1 MKAVT
6 VHRGSRD
13 GYQVARALSEAGL
26 LETLVTDL
34 YWPADRP
41 WARKIEQRAPAS
53 LRAALKCRWSEGLPS
68 RAVESCWLTGMA
80 AYLAHER
87 NWLSFDSA
95 RRAIRRCDGT
105 LGRRAGRIARDRNA
119 AILAY
124 SYYGHSAFS
133 CHGGD
138 QPRILFQLH
147 PHPSAVRSILQRE
160 RRLHPDCAVSLDKEW
175 ELALPEADYLQLVNE
190 AGMAHRVITAS
201 NFTKSTLVDAGIAAE
216 RIAVV
221 PYGIDADRYS
231 RGTRTRGP
239 REPLRLLFVG
249 TLGQRKG
256 IKYLI
261 QALEMLPR
269 DAVELTVCGRAVDDL
284 EIFHRSSARIRLLP
298 SVSAEGLLEAYRNAD
313 VFVFPSLAEG
323 FAQVILE
330 ALASGLAVIATTRT
344 AAPDLIRHGREGFII
359 EPGSAAQMALHIEEF
374 LRLPEILAP
383 MRAAARRRA
392 EHFSWGLFR
401 QEIAKF
407 VGGVLNPASSVGLP
421 SVGLPSVG
429 LSATGLSATGRETV
443 VSR

>member
-34 YWPADRP
+34 YWPGDRA
-41 WARKIEQRAPAS
+41 WARKLAARAPG
-53 LRAALKCRWSEGLPS
+53 LVRAALNCRRSEGLPS
-68 RAVESCWLTGMA
+68 REVESCWLTGMA

-87 NWLSFDSA
+87 HWLSFDGA
-95 RRAIRRCDGT
+95 REAVRRCDRT

-119 AILAY
+119 AVLAY
-124 SYYGHSAFS
+124 SYYGHTAFS
-133 CHGGD
+133 CDGGSRDGGD
-138 QPRILFQLH
+138 RPRILFQLH

-175 ELALPEADYLQLVNE
+175 ELALPEAEYRELADE
-190 AGMAHRVITAS
+190 AGMADRVIAAS
-201 NFTKSTLVDAGIAAE
+201 NYTKSTLVDAGIAAE
-216 RIAVV
+216 RIAVI

-231 RGTRTRGP
+231 PGTGRSTGRRGP

-261 QALEMLPR
+261 EALELLPR

-284 EIFHRSSARIRLLP
+284 EIFRKSPARIRLFP

-313 VFVFPSLAEG
+313 IFVFPSLAEG

-359 EPGSAAQMALHIEEF
+359 EPGSAAQLAAHIEEF
-374 LRLPEILAP
+374 LRAPEMLAP

-392 EHFSWGLFR
+392 EHFSWELFR
-401 QEIAKF
+401 RQIAGF
-407 VGGVLNPASSVGLP
+407 VGGVLNPGACAGLP
-421 SVGLPSVG
+421 
-429 LSATGLSATGRETV
+429 ATGREARMAV
-443 VSR
+443 RG

>member
-41 WARKIEQRAPAS
+41 WARKAGEIVPGS
-53 LRAALKCRWSEGLPS
+53 LRAALNCRRSEGLPS
-68 RAVESCWLTGMA
+68 GAVESCWLTGMA
-80 AYLAHER
+80 AYLAYER
-87 NWLSFDSA
+87 HWLSFDGA
-95 RRAIRRCDGT
+95 REAVRRCDRT

-119 AILAY
+119 AVLAY
-124 SYYGHSAFS
+124 SYYGHPAFS
-133 CHGGD
+133 CDGGA

-147 PHPSAVRSILQRE
+147 PHPTAVRSILQRE

-175 ELALPEADYLQLVNE
+175 ELALPEADYLQLANE
-190 AGMAHRVITAS
+190 AGMAHHLIAAS
-201 NFTKSTLVDAGIAAE
+201 DFTKRTLVDRGIAAE

-221 PYGIDADRYS
+221 PYGIDSGRYACGRRV
-231 RGTRTRGP
+231 RGA
-239 REPLRLLFVG
+239 REPLRLLFIG
-249 TLGQRKG
+249 TIAQRKG
-256 IKYLI
+256 IKYLL
-261 QALEMLPR
+261 QALELLPR

-284 EIFHRSSARIRLLP
+284 ELFRKSPARIRLLP

-323 FAQVILE
+323 FAHVILE
-330 ALASGLAVIATTRT
+330 ALASGLPVIATTRT
-344 AAPDLIRHGREGFII
+344 AAPDLIRHGKEGFII
-359 EPGSAAQMALHIEEF
+359 DPGSAPQLAAHIEEF
-374 LRLPEILAP
+374 LRRPEILAP

-392 EHFSWGLFR
+392 EHFTWQLFR
-401 QEIAKF
+401 REIVKF
-407 VGGVLNPASSVGLP
+407 VGGVLGAAAAP
-421 SVGLPSVG
+421 SHLQT
-429 LSATGLSATGRETV
+429 A

>member
-34 YWPADRP
+34 YWPADRA
-41 WARKIEQRAPAS
+41 WARKIEQRVPGS
-53 LRAALKCRWSEGLPS
+53 VRAALQCRWSEGLPS
-68 RAVESCWLTGMA
+68 RAVESRWFTGMA
-80 AYLAHER
+80 AYLAYER
-87 NWLSFDSA
+87 HCLGFDGA
-95 RRAIRRCDGT
+95 REAVRWCDGA
-105 LGRRAGRIARDRNA
+105 LGRRAGKIARDRNA

-124 SYYGHSAFS
+124 SYYGHTAFS
-133 CHGGD
+133 CDGGE

-147 PHPSAVRSILQRE
+147 PHPAAVRSILQRE

-190 AGMAHRVITAS
+190 AGMADHVIAAS
-201 NFTKSTLVDAGIAAE
+201 NFTKSTLIDAGIAAE

-231 RGTRTRGP
+231 RGTRTRGA

-249 TLGQRKG
+249 TLAQRKG
-256 IKYLI
+256 VKYLI
-261 QALEMLPR
+261 EALELLPP

-284 EIFHRSSARIRLLP
+284 EIFRRSPARIRLLP

-330 ALASGLAVIATTRT
+330 ALASGLPVIATTRT

-359 EPGSAAQMALHIEEF
+359 DPGSAAQLAAHIEGF
-374 LRLPEILAP
+374 LRAPEILVP

-407 VGGVLNPASSVGLP
+407 VGGVLNPAA
-421 SVGLPSVG
+421 
-429 LSATGLSATGRETV
+429 SAGSPATGREARTAARGTEV
-443 VSR
+443 RV

>member
-41 WARKIEQRAPAS
+41 WARKLGETAPGS
-53 LRAALKCRWSEGLPS
+53 VRAALMCRRSEGLPS
-68 RAVESCWLTGMA
+68 RSVESCWLTGIG
-80 AYLAHER
+80 AYLANER
-87 NWLSFDSA
+87 HWLPFDGA
-95 RRAIRRCDGT
+95 RQAVRRCDRT

-119 AILAY
+119 AVLAY
-124 SYYGHSAFS
+124 SYYGHAAFS
-133 CHGGD
+133 CDGGA

-147 PHPSAVRSILQRE
+147 PHPAAVRSILQRE

-190 AGMAHRVITAS
+190 AGMAHHVIAAS
-201 NFTKSTLVDAGIAAE
+201 VFTKSTLIDAGIAAE

-231 RGTRTRGP
+231 PGTRTRGP

-256 IKYLI
+256 IKYLM
-261 QALEMLPR
+261 QALELLPR

-284 EIFHRSSARIRLLP
+284 ELFRKSSARIRLFP
-298 SVSAEGLLEAYRNAD
+298 SVSPEGLLEAYRNAD

-323 FAQVILE
+323 FAQVLLE
-330 ALASGLAVIATTRT
+330 ALASGLPVIGTTRT

-359 EPGSAAQMALHIEEF
+359 DPGSAAQLAAHIEEF
-374 LRLPEILAP
+374 LRRPELLAP
-383 MRAAARRRA
+383 MRAAARCRA
-392 EHFSWGLFR
+392 EHFSWPLFR

-407 VGGVLNPASSVGLP
+407 VGGVLHPAAS
-421 SVGLPSVG
+421 
-429 LSATGLSATGRETV
+429 GRGAQTA

>member
-34 YWPADRP
+34 YWPGDRP
-41 WARKIEQRAPAS
+41 WARKIEQRVPGPV
-53 LRAALKCRWSEGLPS
+53 RAALNCRRSDGLPS
-68 RAVESCWLTGMA
+68 RAVESCWFTGMA
-80 AYLAHER
+80 AYLAYER
-87 NWLSFDSA
+87 HWLGFDGA
-95 RRAIRRCDGT
+95 REAVRRCDGA
-105 LGRRAGRIARDRNA
+105 LGRRAGKIARDRNA

-124 SYYGHSAFS
+124 SYYGHTAFS
-133 CHGGD
+133 CDGGG

-147 PHPSAVRSILQRE
+147 PHPAAVRSILQRE

-175 ELALPEADYLQLVNE
+175 ELALPEADYLQLVSE
-190 AGMAHRVITAS
+190 AAMADHVIAAS
-201 NFTKSTLVDAGIAAE
+201 DFTRSTLIDAGIAAE

-231 RGTRTRGP
+231 RGTRTKGP
-239 REPLRLLFVG
+239 HEPLRLLFVG

-261 QALEMLPR
+261 EALGLLPR

-284 EIFHRSSARIRLLP
+284 EIFRRSPARIRLLP

-330 ALASGLAVIATTRT
+330 ALASGLPVIATTRT

-359 EPGSAAQMALHIEEF
+359 DPGSAAQLAAHIEEF
-374 LRLPEILAP
+374 LRAPEILAP

-401 QEIAKF
+401 REIAKF
-407 VGGVLNPASSVGLP
+407 VGGVLNPAASAGLP
-421 SVGLPSVG
+421 
-429 LSATGLSATGRETV
+429 ATDRDVRTAVRV
-443 VSR
+443 